1 MWKRSF
7 VATTLALGDS
17 VDDALASLAGDTA
30 DELVTGFRAP
40 QRATRAAELAK
51 ALRDIAFALDE
62 VTLR

>member
-17 VDDALASLAGDTA
+17 VDDALTSLQVDAA
-30 DELVTGFRAP
+30 DELVSGFRAP
-40 QRATRAAELAK
+40 QRAARAAELTK
-51 ALRDIAFALDE
+51 ALRDIVFALDE